1 MCLTRLQQ
9 CGSTRLRRAQRAPRP
24 STLGWRVATMAAM
37 LALSASAAGLLVTP
51 QLPPPSRS
59 APPATGPY
67 NLSNDDRAFG
77 LGCIEAASRCT
88 WFQQPKCASSLVMN
102 GVGSQ
107 RMRRDAVELVV
118 AHFTEDITWSDPY
131 DSIRTVYTRT
141 EANQGRHPRASRVV
155 KLHNRSLALYYPCA

>member
-1 MCLTRLQQ
+1 
-9 CGSTRLRRAQRAPRP
+9 
-24 STLGWRVATMAAM
+24 MAAM